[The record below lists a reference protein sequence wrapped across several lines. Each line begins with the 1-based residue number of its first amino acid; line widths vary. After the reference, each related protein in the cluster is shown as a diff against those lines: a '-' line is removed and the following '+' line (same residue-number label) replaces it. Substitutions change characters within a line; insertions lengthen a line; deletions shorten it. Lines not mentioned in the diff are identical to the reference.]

1 MAINP
6 LAFTKRR
13 NAYGIFLVISVVSLV
28 LWKIAE
34 PYNEFGWSSYLGMA
48 RSAFLVI
55 LLLLIARHARET
67 VRSLNIRSPG
77 ESNPDKE

>member
-6 LAFTKRR
+6 LAFTKKR
-13 NAYGIFLVISVVSLV
+13 NAYTIFLVISAVSMV

-34 PYNEFGWSSYLGMA
+34 PYSEFGWSSYLGMA

-67 VRSLNIRSPG
+67 VRSLNLRLPV
-77 ESNPDKE
+77 ESNPDEE